1 MGTKAR
7 TERLMKLW
15 SAAGGT
21 RKEGLRDGVLAG
33 GSTVAVGPGAGQEE
47 GEGDRHGST
56 RQPKSE
62 SPADV
67 VLDVRHQQHRGRRA
81 AADPEVEP
89 VEEGAPGPA
98 LFWVVAVELVDP
110 KGLRAGLVA
119 GLRDSHQ
126 VQCGEEEGSLELG
139 GEAALPAAAA
149 AAALRAGTNQDVKKG
164 GYDGGAVAPEEVVAD
179 ESAEEGEHQGHPAP
193 RIHVGGGGGV
203 DSRKSFVR

>member
-21 RKEGLRDGVLAG
+21 RKEG
-33 GSTVAVGPGAGQEE
+33 TVAVGPGAGQEE

-67 VLDVRHQQHRGRRA
+67 VLDVRHQQHRERRA

-98 LFWVVAVELVDP
+98 LFWIVAVELVDP

-126 VQCGEEEGSLELG
+126 VQCGEEEGITLLFKVQLDEFVSNMARISQG
-139 GEAALPAAAA
+139 
-149 AAALRAGTNQDVKKG
+149 AGTNQDVKKG

-193 RIHVGGGGGV
+193 RIHVGGGGG
-203 DSRKSFVR
+203 SGLQESLVR